1 MRIEINGTAH
11 ELPEPVTV
19 ADALAAIAAPERG
32 VAAAVDGTVVR
43 RADWTRRT
51 LSEGAVVEV
60 LTAVQG
66 G

>member
-1 MRIEINGTAH
+1 MILMINGDSH
-11 ELPEPVTV
+11 ELPERATV
-19 ADALAAIAAPERG
+19 ADALAAIDAPAKG
-32 VAAAVDGTVVR
+32 IAVALDGQVVR
-43 RADWTRRT
+43 RADWASTG

>member
-11 ELPEPVTV
+11 ELPEPATV
-19 ADALAAIAAPERG
+19 ADALAAIDAPERG

-43 RADWTRRT
+43 RADWSTRR
-51 LSEGAVVEV
+51 LNEGAVVEV